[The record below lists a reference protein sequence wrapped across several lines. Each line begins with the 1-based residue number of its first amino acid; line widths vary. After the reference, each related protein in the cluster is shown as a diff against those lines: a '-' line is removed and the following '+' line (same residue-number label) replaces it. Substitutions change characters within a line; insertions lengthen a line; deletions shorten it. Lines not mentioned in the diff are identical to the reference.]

1 MTINKF
7 GNAQL
12 PRRQAISRQCSPNS
26 AVSRLVNSRVQLQR
40 LRSKPKIKLIY
51 INLFFTELL
60 FESILFRTIIRSVSP
75 FHSNLFP
82 TCESNLEESY
92 CFCYVP
98 ENKYALCLFT
108 DKKIGIGRLTNVLKP
123 IIPPGENE
131 RVNLV
136 KELQEK
142 IIPIIIRLKLF

>member
-1 MTINKF
+1 MATPPSCRDGRPFPAKTVLSADYCQLTCAIAKAKIQGKNKMDIDS
-7 GNAQL
+7 N
-12 PRRQAISRQCSPNS
+12 N
-26 AVSRLVNSRVQLQR
+26 N
-40 LRSKPKIKLIY
+40 
-51 INLFFTELL
+51 
-60 FESILFRTIIRSVSP
+60 SVSP

-108 DKKIGIGRLTNVLKP
+108 DKKIGIGRLTNVVKP

-131 RVNLV
+131 RANLV

-142 IIPIIIRLKLF
+142 KILVIIR